1 MWTVLEGEAIL
12 KGDIL
17 VDQLRRELGCAADSR
32 VDYQCL
38 SSCQ

>member
-17 VDQLRRELGCAADSR
+17 VDQLRREQGYAADSL